1 MVAKKSFKLKNPA
14 TAFISGATEET
25 APSAPEQEA
34 PRAKAPEGYKL
45 DPRYVETKSRRVQLL
60 VQPSIFARLDQ
71 LAKRKGISRNEA
83 FSEAVKAYLEKEG
96 A

>member
-1 MVAKKSFKLKNPA
+1 MVAKKNFKLKNPA
-14 TAFISGATEET
+14 DAFISTAEESAPT
-25 APSAPEQEA
+25 APEREEA
-34 PRAKAPEGYKL
+34 PRATAPDGYKL
-45 DPRYVETKSRRVQLL
+45 DPRFVETKSRRVQLL

-83 FSEAVKAYLEKEG
+83 FSEAVKAYLEREG